1 MEQIYYFIII
11 GALIFEFGLSTLSSL
26 LNMTSISKVVPDG
39 FQDYYNEE
47 KYVKSQLYLK
57 DKTKLGLFS
66 STLSL
71 ILILVVIQFGLFGK
85 LDEFVRSISDHYM
98 ISGLLFFGILF
109 FINDIINLPISLF
122 SIN

>member
-1 MEQIYYFIII
+1 MEQTYFLIIL
-11 GALIFEFGLSTLSSL
+11 GALLFEYGLSTISSL

-85 LDEFVRSISDHYM
+85 IDEFVRSNSDHNI

-109 FINDIINLPISLF
+109 FINDIINLPI
-122 SIN
+122 